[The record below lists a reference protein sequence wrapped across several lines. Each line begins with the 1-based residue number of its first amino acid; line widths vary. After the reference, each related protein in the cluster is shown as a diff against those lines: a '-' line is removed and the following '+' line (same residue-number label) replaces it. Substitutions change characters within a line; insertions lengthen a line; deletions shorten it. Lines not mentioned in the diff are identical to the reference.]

1 MNPNSITLATAPGL
15 VSPAKSADAL
25 PARIKLLGWGANANI
40 YGAPIVLDDAVA
52 ASFAA
57 AQKAIGRERIALDFE
72 HNTVEGSPE
81 WKNSN
86 EPRAIAAQGRPV
98 VIPGEGLFLD
108 DLTWTKTGTAHAADF
123 EDVSPA
129 LYLVDGRVA
138 GIHSAALT
146 RTGAVHGL
154 TFQPCS
160 AAIARELTLLS
171 ASLTPAGK
179 PTLNEKTMPENA
191 PAPAP
196 ELAALTARLDAIEAL
211 VKALKQPDLAAH
223 LQPLS
228 ARIEA
233 IETARAT
240 AATDAEKA
248 GRAALIAQASRD
260 GKILPLSAAAVDTVP
275 LAVLKD
281 IVANM
286 PKGVVPLNANA
297 KPGADGPVTFSARV
311 ADLVKTGKTKGAAV
325 QAAIAADPEGYKAW
339 RESGEKL

>member
-1 MNPNSITLATAPGL
+1 MSTHSITLAAAPGIA
-15 VSPAKSADAL
+15 SPAKAGEAL
-25 PARIKLLGWGANANI
+25 PKRIKLLAWGANPNI
-40 YGAPIVLDDAVA
+40 YGAPIVLDDALA

-81 WKNSN
+81 WQNSN
-86 EPRAIAAQGRPV
+86 EPRAIAAQGTPMV
-98 VIPGEGLFLD
+98 VAGEGLFLD
-108 DLTWTKTGTAHAADF
+108 DLTWTKTGTAHAADY

-154 TFQPCS
+154 TFQPYS
-160 AAIARELTLLS
+160 AGIARELTLLS
-171 ASLTPAGK
+171 ASLTPAANPNK
-179 PTLNEKTMPENA
+179 DTNMPDTT

-196 ELAALTARLDAIEAL
+196 DLAALIARLDALEAA
-211 VKALKQPDLAAH
+211 VAALQQPDACLKTM
-223 LQPLS
+223 S

-240 AATDAEKA
+240 AEANGEKTQ
-248 GRAALIAQASRD
+248 RANLVAQASRE
-260 GKILPLSAAAVDTVP
+260 GKIIPLSAGAVETVP

-281 IVANM
+281 IVDNM
-286 PKGVVPLNANA
+286 PKGVVPLNASA
-297 KPGADGPVTFSARV
+297 KPGTDAPATFSARV
-311 ADLVKTGKTKGAAV
+311 ADLVKGGKTKGAAV
-325 QAAIAADPEGYKAW
+325 QAAIAADPEGYKTW
-339 RESGEKL
+339 RQSGGNL